1 MDRQAYQKLM
11 RGNGQLDYEI
21 YLNTE
26 QLLACQKEPE
36 DLCNP
41 DELQFMIVHQVEE
54 LWMKLMATTLLD
66 IDDEMRARNSFK
78 ALTLFRRVHICQ
90 EMMSQQLTLLETM
103 SPKDYQRIRLLLG
116 NGSGQES
123 PGFRVL
129 LKMPTDLW
137 DTYVDVYLEG
147 GSRTLTQV
155 YDTEYRHD
163 DAYMIAEALAEFDEQ
178 FQKFRS
184 DHMQLIYRSI
194 GVAASSLKGRPVEI
208 LNEGLRYKMFPDLWQ
223 VRAEMTDR
231 WGGTYGKK
239 RDKLDPKSSDLKP
252 QEPQ

>member
-1 MDRQAYQKLM
+1 MDRQSYQTMM
-11 RGNGQLDYEI
+11 RGAGQLDYEI

-26 QLLACQKEPE
+26 QLLSCQKEP
-36 DLCNP
+36 DALCNP

-66 IDDEMRARNSFK
+66 IDDEMQARNSFK
-78 ALTLFRRVHICQ
+78 ALTLFHRVHICQ
-90 EMMSQQLTLLETM
+90 EMMSQQLSLLETM

-129 LKMPTDLW
+129 LKMPKDLW
-137 DTYVDVYLEG
+137 ATYLEVYLDG
-147 GSRTLTQV
+147 GARTLEQV
-155 YDTEYRHD
+155 YDSDYSHD

-178 FQKFRS
+178 FQKFRNA
-184 DHMQLIYRSI
+184 HMQLIYRSI

-208 LNEGLRYKMFPDLWQ
+208 LNEGLRYKMFPELWQ

-231 WGGTYGKK
+231 WGSTYGKK
-239 RDKLDPKSSDLKP
+239 RDKLDPKTHA
-252 QEPQ
+252 

>member
-1 MDRQAYQKLM
+1 MDRQKYQKMM
-11 RGNGQLDYEI
+11 RGAGQLDYEI

-26 QLLACQKEPE
+26 SLLACQKEPDE
-36 DLCNP
+36 LCNP

-66 IDDEMRARNSFK
+66 IDEEMQARKTFK

-90 EMMSQQLTLLETM
+90 EMMTTQLSLLETM
-103 SPKDYQRIRLLLG
+103 SPKDYQEIRLLLG

-129 LKMPTDLW
+129 LRMPTDLW
-137 DTYVDVYLEG
+137 ATYKTIYLDDGKRTLEDVYDSG
-147 GSRTLTQV
+147 
-155 YDTEYRHD
+155 YAHD

-178 FQKFRS
+178 FQKFRNA
-184 DHMQLIYRSI
+184 HMQLIYRSI
-194 GVAASSLKGRPVEI
+194 GVAANSLKGRPVEI
-208 LNEGLRYKMFPDLWQ
+208 LNDGLRQKFFPDLWT

-231 WGGTYGKK
+231 WGGTYGKT
-239 RDKLDPKSSDLKP
+239 REKLDPKSDA
-252 QEPQ
+252 

>member
-1 MDRQAYQKLM
+1 MDRQRYHEMM
-11 RGNGQLDYEI
+11 RGNGRLDYEL

-26 QLLACQKEPE
+26 RLLACQKEPE
-36 DLCNP
+36 DVCNP

-54 LWMKLMATTLLD
+54 LWMKLMASTLLD
-66 IDDEMRARNSFK
+66 INDNMLALHSMK

-90 EMMSQQLTLLETM
+90 EMMTSQLSLLETM
-103 SPKDYQRIRLLLG
+103 SPKDYQEIRLLLG

-137 DTYVDVYLEG
+137 CTYKKVYLEDG
-147 GSRTLTQV
+147 KRSLEQI
-155 YDTEYRHD
+155 YDSEYTHD

-178 FQKFRS
+178 FQKFRNA
-184 DHMQLIYRSI
+184 HMQLIYRSI
-194 GVAASSLKGRPVEI
+194 GVAANSLKGRPVEI
-208 LNEGLRYKMFPDLWQ
+208 LNEGLRQKFFPELWQ

-231 WGGTYGKK
+231 WGGSYGRK
-239 RDKLDPKSSDLKP
+239 REKLDKTDRA
-252 QEPQ
+252 